1 MKSNKRAL
9 LANETLGLVLGA
21 AVVAILVILFFAIF
35 SPMFDKERET
45 GKSYIN
51 SLKGEIA
58 KVDSGGVG
66 SFKMIFLRDS
76 DKERV
81 DSYLVYF
88 NGTYGMRIREH
99 AFLAPT
105 FDKNLLCVC
114 TWSEK
119 ARSVCGSDQCT
130 PLKAPA
136 ILKESSGNIIRGKWG
151 VVQDQNLKIT
161 FEGGKYVFEKVA

>member
-35 SPMFDKERET
+35 SPMFDKEKET
-45 GKSYIN
+45 GKAYIN
-51 SLKGEIA
+51 SLKVEIA

-66 SFKMIFLRDS
+66 SFKMIFLRDGG
-76 DKERV
+76 DDRV
-81 DSYLVYF
+81 DSYLINF
-88 NGTYGMRIREH
+88 GGNYGMRIREH
-99 AFLAPT
+99 TFLAPT

-114 TWSEK
+114 TWSK
-119 ARSVCGSDQCT
+119 KVGSVCGSDQCLT
-130 PLKAPA
+130 LKAPA
-136 ILKESSGNIIRGKWG
+136 ILKESSGTIIEGKWG